1 MNCFERLSDKTVTD
15 LELSVLENKIQFTLP
30 EDYKLFLKSQNGVKI
45 NKEYICSFP
54 IKLCSEKGDILQ
66 SLFCIDPELEQYSI
80 DHWLNF
86 YSDEIR
92 KKGTYLMIPIGISA
106 FGSVIFLKRDG
117 KIILADF
124 SLNFKSSF
132 PFRCTYNIANSF
144 SDFIDSLSFE
154 K

>member
-1 MNCFERLSDKTVTD
+1 MNYFDCLSDKIVTD
-15 LELSVLENKIQFTLP
+15 SELSMLENKIQFTLP
-30 EDYKLFLKSQNGVKI
+30 EDYKLFLKNQNGVKVK
-45 NKEYICSFP
+45 KEYICSFP

-66 SLFCIDPELEQYSI
+66 GLFCIDPELEQHNI

-106 FGSVIFLKRDG
+106 FGSIIFLKRNG

-132 PFRCTYNIANSF
+132 LFKCTYSIANSF